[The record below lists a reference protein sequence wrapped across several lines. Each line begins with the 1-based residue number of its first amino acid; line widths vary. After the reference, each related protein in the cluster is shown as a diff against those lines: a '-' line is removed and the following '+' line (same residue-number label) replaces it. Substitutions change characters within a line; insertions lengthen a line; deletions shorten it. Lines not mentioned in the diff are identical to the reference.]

1 MATRTPLR
9 EDERSR
15 VEHESHHGLLEW
27 AEEWAEETGLAADG
41 QPGEGVPW
49 HLVLL
54 VILGVAL
61 LFALE
66 LTLVFAIAKL
76 LTGHAY

>member
-15 VEHESHHGLLEW
+15 VEHGPHHGLLEW
-27 AEEWAEETGLAADG
+27 AEEWAEETGFE
-41 QPGEGVPW
+41 QTGESGAGVPW
-49 HLVLL
+49 HMVLL
-54 VILGVAL
+54 VILGLGL

-66 LTLVFAIAKL
+66 TTLVFGIAKL
-76 LTGHAY
+76 VTGHAY

>member
-1 MATRTPLR
+1 MVTRTPLR

-15 VEHESHHGLLEW
+15 VEHEHHGLLD
-27 AEEWAEETGLAADG
+27 WAEETGLGPDEA
-41 QPGEGVPW
+41 PGEGVPW

-54 VILGVAL
+54 VVLGLAL

-66 LTLVFAIAKL
+66 TALVFGIAKL
-76 LTGHAY
+76 VTGHAY

>member
-15 VEHESHHGLLEW
+15 VEHESHHPLFEW

-41 QPGEGVPW
+41 EPGEGVPW
-49 HLVLL
+49 HIVVL
-54 VILGVAL
+54 VILGLVL
-61 LFALE
+61 LFAFE
-66 LTLVFAIAKL
+66 MTLVFAIAKL
-76 LTGHAY
+76 VTGQAY